1 MSKVWDRVVE
11 DLQSYTTTEK
21 QNKSFWQ
28 KIKEFFN
35 NSCTGECNQGRSPCN
50 CAKMINH
57 DNRY

>member
-11 DLQSYTTTEK
+11 DLQTYAATEK
-21 QNKSFWQ
+21 KQQCFWQ
-28 KIKEFFN
+28 KLKNFFKDPC
-35 NSCTGECNQGRSPCN
+35 SGDCRQGRAPCN